1 MKTHCIGKA
10 ILVLTRF
17 NKIAIQ
23 NYKFQV
29 ASGQRSHLLVE
40 VPTISINF
48 AMLHKQFCTIDH
60 NVMHLFLR
68 SSPVT

>member
-1 MKTHCIGKA
+1 MCMKTQCIRKA

-29 ASGQRSHLLVE
+29 AIGQRSHLLVE
-40 VPTISINF
+40 VPTISINALF
-48 AMLHKQFCTIDH
+48 RYLAI
-60 NVMHLFLR
+60 LFLVNN
-68 SSPVT
+68 S